1 MTTMPRALAL
11 ETSGRIG
18 SVALAEDGELVA
30 EEQFPHGLQHAAR
43 IITVI
48 DSLCRGAGWKP
59 GDIEEL
65 YVSIGPGSFTGL
77 RIGITAAKT
86 LAMAT
91 GVKLVGVPSVRVL
104 AENAPREA
112 RNVIIVLDA
121 KRGQIFTARF
131 ERAGDESHEDDW
143 MEVEPAHLDTLA
155 GMLTR
160 SPRPVFLL
168 GEGLPFHIG
177 SPSQTEP
184 GVIPTAST
192 AWQARASVVAHLGWQ
207 LARAGQFADPLT
219 LSPLYVRPPEA
230 QEKFEAAS
238 GA

>member
-18 SVALAEDGELVA
+18 SVALAEDGRVLA

-48 DSLCRGAGWKP
+48 DSLCRTAGWKP
-59 GDIEEL
+59 ADLDEL
-65 YVSIGPGSFTGL
+65 FVSIGPGSFTGL

-91 GVKLVGVPSVRVL
+91 GVKLVAVPSVRVL
-104 AENAPREA
+104 AENAPPEA
-112 RNVIIVLDA
+112 GNVIIVLDA

-131 ERAGDESHEDDW
+131 ERAGPGDDW
-143 MEVEPAHLDTLA
+143 IEVEPAHLDTLA
-155 GMLTR
+155 AMLAR
-160 SPRPVFLL
+160 SPRRVYLL
-168 GEGLPFHIG
+168 GEGLPFHVG

-184 GVIPTAST
+184 GVILTPST
-192 AWQARASVVAHLGWQ
+192 LWQAKASVVAHLGWQ
-207 LARAGQFADPLT
+207 LARNGHFADPLT
-219 LSPLYVRPPEA
+219 LAPFYVRPPDA
-230 QEKFEAAS
+230 QEKFDAAG